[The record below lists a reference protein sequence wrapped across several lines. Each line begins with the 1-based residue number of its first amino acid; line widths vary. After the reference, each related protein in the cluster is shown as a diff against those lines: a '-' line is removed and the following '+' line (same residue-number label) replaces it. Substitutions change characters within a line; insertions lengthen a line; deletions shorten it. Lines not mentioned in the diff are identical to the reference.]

1 MTQVMSILTEKA
13 IRYIP
18 IGAKVE
24 VDIELKKRQSKLIIK
39 VKDNGIGITQGERSK
54 VFEVLQR
61 QQSTRAKR
69 RRIWILVCTLPKRL
83 SKCKSVL

>member
-1 MTQVMSILTEKA
+1 MTQVLYISTEKA

-54 VFEVLQR
+54 VFEVLPSR
-61 QQSTRAKR
+61 QSTHSKR
-69 RRIWILVCTLPKRL
+69 RRI
-83 SKCKSVL
+83 